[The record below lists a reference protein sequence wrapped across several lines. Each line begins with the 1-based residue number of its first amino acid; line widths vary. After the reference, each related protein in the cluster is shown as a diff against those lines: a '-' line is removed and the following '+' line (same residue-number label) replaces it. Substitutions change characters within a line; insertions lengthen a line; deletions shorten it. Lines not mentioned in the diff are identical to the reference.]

1 MTITRKRLRKRI
13 RGKNAITLR
22 KRRKSKGRKRR
33 SFRKNRHINLRTSS
47 LRGGNPK
54 SNKRK
59 KKKKSA
65 KKRKA
70 IQRQNKRTQKKASV
84 TKQNKTKK
92 ISRAKKVT
100 KPKTTTKKPVEAKKP
115 AAKKPAAKKPAAKKP
130 AAKKPAAKKPAAKK
144 PAAKGTQKKKPEEKK
159 PEVKKLEVKKPEVK
173 KLEVKKPEVKATT
186 TKPRVVAKTT
196 PVPPPKK
203 IVQKMVTQTTLPPSV
218 PKTQVVDIK
227 KVNQVA
233 KKVNKNI
240 VKQANALEN
249 TNNTAVK
256 QILTAKDNL
265 KKAVD
270 KSFGSIQTAFKLSA
284 RETKNLAETIK
295 KSTTPIASPKT
306 TSGKKVLKIAVITDK
321 DAQTLVSNPGGGT
334 AVAAMRNQHQLLNTQ
349 Q

>member
-1 MTITRKRLRKRI
+1 MIITRKRLRQRI

-65 KKRKA
+65 KKSKA

-115 AAKKPAAKKPAAKKP
+115 AAKKPAAK
-130 AAKKPAAKKPAAKK
+130 
-144 PAAKGTQKKKPEEKK
+144 GTQKKKP
-159 PEVKKLEVKKPEVK
+159 EVKKPEVK
-173 KLEVKKPEVKATT
+173 KPEVKKPEVKATT

-249 TNNTAVK
+249 TNNTAVN

-306 TSGKKVLKIAVITDK
+306 TSGKKVLKIAVITDN

>member
-115 AAKKPAAKKPAAKKP
+115 AAKGTQK
-130 AAKKPAAKKPAAKK
+130 KK
-144 PAAKGTQKKKPEEKK
+144 PAAKGTQKKKPEAKK
-159 PEVKKLEVKKPEVK
+159 PEVKKPEVK
-173 KLEVKKPEVKATT
+173 KPEVKKPEVKATT
-186 TKPRVVAKTT
+186 TKPHVVAKTT
-196 PVPPPKK
+196 PAPPPKK

-334 AVAAMRNQHQLLNTQ
+334 AAAAMRNQHQLLNAQ

>member
-1 MTITRKRLRKRI
+1 M
-13 RGKNAITLR
+13 
-22 KRRKSKGRKRR
+22 
-33 SFRKNRHINLRTSS
+33 
-47 LRGGNPK
+47 
-54 SNKRK
+54 
-59 KKKKSA
+59 
-65 KKRKA
+65 
-70 IQRQNKRTQKKASV
+70 
-84 TKQNKTKK
+84 
-92 ISRAKKVT
+92 
-100 KPKTTTKKPVEAKKP
+100 
-115 AAKKPAAKKPAAKKP
+115 
-130 AAKKPAAKKPAAKK
+130 
-144 PAAKGTQKKKPEEKK
+144 
-159 PEVKKLEVKKPEVK
+159 KKLEVKKPEVK

>member
-1 MTITRKRLRKRI
+1 M
-13 RGKNAITLR
+13 
-22 KRRKSKGRKRR
+22 
-33 SFRKNRHINLRTSS
+33 
-47 LRGGNPK
+47 
-54 SNKRK
+54 
-59 KKKKSA
+59 
-65 KKRKA
+65 
-70 IQRQNKRTQKKASV
+70 
-84 TKQNKTKK
+84 
-92 ISRAKKVT
+92 
-100 KPKTTTKKPVEAKKP
+100 KKPEVKKP
-115 AAKKPAAKKPAAKKP
+115 EVKKPEVKKPEV
-130 AAKKPAAKKPAAKK
+130 
-144 PAAKGTQKKKPEEKK
+144 KKPEEKK
-159 PEVKKLEVKKPEVK
+159 PEVK
-173 KLEVKKPEVKATT
+173 AT

>member
-1 MTITRKRLRKRI
+1 M
-13 RGKNAITLR
+13 
-22 KRRKSKGRKRR
+22 
-33 SFRKNRHINLRTSS
+33 
-47 LRGGNPK
+47 
-54 SNKRK
+54 
-59 KKKKSA
+59 
-65 KKRKA
+65 
-70 IQRQNKRTQKKASV
+70 
-84 TKQNKTKK
+84 
-92 ISRAKKVT
+92 
-100 KPKTTTKKPVEAKKP
+100 KKPEVKKP
-115 AAKKPAAKKPAAKKP
+115 EV
-130 AAKKPAAKKPAAKK
+130 
-144 PAAKGTQKKKPEEKK
+144 KKPEEKK
-159 PEVKKLEVKKPEVK
+159 PEVKKPEVKKPEVK
-173 KLEVKKPEVKATT
+173 KPEVKKPEVKKPEVKATT

-334 AVAAMRNQHQLLNTQ
+334 AAAAMRNQHQLLNTQ

>member
-1 MTITRKRLRKRI
+1 M
-13 RGKNAITLR
+13 
-22 KRRKSKGRKRR
+22 
-33 SFRKNRHINLRTSS
+33 
-47 LRGGNPK
+47 
-54 SNKRK
+54 K
-59 KKKKSA
+59 KLE
-65 KKRKA
+65 
-70 IQRQNKRTQKKASV
+70 V
-84 TKQNKTKK
+84 
-92 ISRAKKVT
+92 
-100 KPKTTTKKPVEAKKP
+100 KKP
-115 AAKKPAAKKPAAKKP
+115 AA
-130 AAKKPAAKKPAAKK
+130 
-144 PAAKGTQKKKPEEKK
+144 KKPEEKK
-159 PEVKKLEVKKPEVK
+159 PEE
-173 KLEVKKPEVKATT
+173 KKPEVKATT

>member
-115 AAKKPAAKKPAAKKP
+115 AAKGTQK
-130 AAKKPAAKKPAAKK
+130 KKPAAKK
-144 PAAKGTQKKKPEEKK
+144 PAAKGTQKKKPEE
-159 PEVKKLEVKKPEVK
+159 KKPEVK